1 MTAAPTPAP
10 HTPVNF
16 LRAGD
21 LGGFS
26 AACLKLLAQAGYSP
40 DDFGNHKYVQ
50 ARIRQAKMAR
60 QNYVDQQ
67 RAAGKPVD
75 PMGPDPHTAM
85 LSRSQSGHLNQDAM
99 FRAPGGRGDACSN
112 NLPPQGDARGY
123 DSSSAPCM
131 PMQTHGG
138 TIGKSRNAIGS
149 PHWAVSQNE
158 ADQRGDPA
166 NRNRPLTQAEMSQQ
180 CRSNTALCTGGNRPD
195 YAAQMGDVKQNRQ
208 AEAVSRR
215 RMGEDTRRGSAAEV
229 KGGGAGGASAAA
241 GAGGAGAASGAIS
254 GNSAAECIDN
264 FRKAGMERMRQD
276 ALQKYGQDYDKT
288 KQAAQ
293 QRLAD
298 AQSAQNSP
306 PVNGPF
312 KDHMAD
318 VRRRARNT
326 LRRKNA
332 TPEEREAAQFARNNP
347 ARAALQERRDAR
359 METQSAQAEVNG
371 MGCMNRQVRGMCGM
385 STNRTG
391 AFNVPN
397 PPPNPGPPTGFFH

>member
-1 MTAAPTPAP
+1 MTAAPTPQP

-26 AACLKLLAQAGYSP
+26 AACLKLLAKAGYSP
-40 DDFGNHKYVQ
+40 DDFGNHAYVQ

-60 QNYVDQQ
+60 QNYVDQC
-67 RAAGKPVD
+67 RANGTPPD

-99 FRAPGGRGDACSN
+99 FRAPGGRGDACAN
-112 NLPPQGDARGY
+112 NLPPSGDARGY

-131 PMQTHGG
+131 PMQSHGG
-138 TIGKSRNAIGS
+138 AIGSNRNTIGS

-158 ADQRGDPA
+158 AAQRGDPA
-166 NRNRPLTQAEMSQQ
+166 NTNRPLTQAEMSSQ

-195 YAAQMGDVKQNRQ
+195 YAQRMGNVDPKRQ
-208 AEAVSRR
+208 AEATSRR
-215 RMGEDTRRGSAAEV
+215 TQAEDTRRASSAAV
-229 KGGGAGGASAAA
+229 QGGGAGGGAGAAGAA
-241 GAGGAGAASGAIS
+241 GAGAAGGAIS

-264 FRKAGMERMRQD
+264 FRKAAMERMRQD
-276 ALQKYGQDYDKT
+276 ALKKYGQDYDKT

-298 AQSAQNSP
+298 AQSARNSP

-326 LRRKNA
+326 LRRKSA
-332 TPEEREAAQFARNNP
+332 TPEEREAATWARNNP

-359 METQSAQAEVNG
+359 MAEQSAQAEVSG
-371 MGCMNRQVRGMCGM
+371 MGCMNRQVRSMCGM